1 MKFAV
6 NYSVG
11 LSNYLKNDPLNVDM
25 IKCPEWE
32 GLLMEAR
39 KLKPIYIHFD
49 ILVGIG
55 RVQHL
60 DWNKIHY
67 LMQLTSTPHLN
78 CHLVT
83 TRDTDPDSS
92 SDILR
97 MLKTW
102 EQEINQLSAKV
113 GNKHLVVEHFPFMPY
128 HPHMRAATDANNI
141 SAVIEETGSQFLFDL
156 AHARITALNFKFG

>member
-11 LSNYLKNDPLNVDM
+11 LANCLKKDDFHVDL

-39 KLKPIYIHFD
+39 KIKPVYIHFD

-55 RVQHL
+55 MVHRL
-60 DWNKIHY
+60 DWKKINH
-67 LMQLTSTPHLN
+67 LMELTETPHLN

-83 TRDTDPDSS
+83 MRGTDPDSS
-92 SDILR
+92 SDVLH

-102 EQEINQLSAKV
+102 EQEITLLSAQV
-113 GNKHLVVEHFPFMPY
+113 GNNHLVVEHFPFMPY
-128 HPHMRAATDANNI
+128 NPHMRAAVDAKSI
-141 SAVIEETGSQFLFDL
+141 S
-156 AHARITALNFKFG
+156 